1 METLSKSLAAD
12 SARVKDYH
20 AGAVPD
26 SVSMSSY
33 KDYPAHCP
41 FVSTLVHHT
50 PQTHIQYSR
59 CPASPSKAFPET
71 KSAAILSALRNLQ
84 EKIRRLDLDKRE
96 GVLQVGEN
104 DISHRVLPS
113 ERVSQSLLND
123 QIDTARRE
131 DGHSRSNQALITHLA
146 AAESRCAKLER
157 QLEYMRRML
166 RSDRAHGTNLHSQ
179 EFTKYQNAADKQSHA
194 VPEQAGMEKLEKLEE
209 EYLRLRCAQRNAET
223 KILELEEKVQ
233 EEEHQRK
240 LMQDRAKLIQRGMEA
255 NRILLQSVSP
265 ALSKWSKGKM
275 LNSEEPSPRQVT
287 HMEPHYRLNL
297 RDVPFVAG
305 TSAGS
310 SHSVRANVQAV
321 LSLLK
326 QHQPHLC
333 NRCVLLC
340 NSNSCGTGFQK
351 CSDCSPSSC
360 ASEEGLSE
368 LLQALQDELRL
379 MSVEQDKLMLQL
391 ENNVSE
397 EKRKELLKEQERLLL
412 KMERKG
418 EQINKLYKYKSQA
431 KQLQKANSRR
441 KSGNEV
447 AISSRGRCVGTT
459 KIPPGEGS
467 KRNLRLLR
475 DMKVLQASLRT

>member
-1 METLSKSLAAD
+1 MWILLKMLLFLCRTITQERCLT
-12 SARVKDYH
+12 VF
-20 AGAVPD
+20 P
-26 SVSMSSY
+26 SMSSY

-50 PQTHIQYSR
+50 PQTRIQYSR

-84 EKIRRLDLDKRE
+84 EKIRRLNLDKGE

-123 QIDTARRE
+123 QTDTARRG
-131 DGHSRSNQALITHLA
+131 DGHSRGNQALITHLA

-179 EFTKYQNAADKQSHA
+179 EFTKNPNAADK
-194 VPEQAGMEKLEKLEE
+194 PAGMEKLEKLEE
-209 EYLRLRCAQRNAET
+209 EYLRLRCAQQNAET

-240 LMQDRAKLIQRGMEA
+240 LMQDRAKLLQRGMEA

-287 HMEPHYRLNL
+287 HVEPHYRLNL

-351 CSDCSPSSC
+351 RSDCSSSSC
-360 ASEEGLSE
+360 ASEEGLSDV
-368 LLQALQDELRL
+368 LQALQDELRL

-431 KQLQKANSRR
+431 KKLQKANSRR

-467 KRNLRLLR
+467 RRNLRLLR